1 MRTYSIYQK
10 PCPACG
16 AVVTIETQNCS
27 CGYGFDTMST
37 DERLPE
43 EQALLDEELFQ
54 AYLLAR
60 IDQAVETVEYA
71 RAEFAAETSN
81 RRKTDK
87 LISAVQE
94 ALALRDERDAQ
105 TLKIAQ
111 LRESLPAHLE
121 VPSLS
126 AEPTEAFRAQQAAKA
141 EKIMDSF
148 TNTQTKTCPH
158 CKTVLPVSSALCLCG
173 YIYARNNFM
182 LPRAI
187 DRSTR
192 GEIYRTK
199 D

>member
-16 AVVTIETQNCS
+16 AVVAVETQNCT
-27 CGYGFDTMST
+27 CGYGFDSMST

-60 IDQAVETVEYA
+60 IEQAVETVEYA
-71 RAEFAAETSN
+71 RAEFAAEISN

-87 LISAVQE
+87 LILAVQE
-94 ALALRDERDAQ
+94 ALALRDELDAQ

-111 LRESLPAHLE
+111 LRESLPAKSE
-121 VPSLS
+121 APPLS

-141 EKIMDSF
+141 EKIMESF
-148 TNTQTKTCPH
+148 SNTQTKTCPH

-182 LPRAI
+182 LPRAV